1 MKAQEAPG
9 LFHFQIMRILLDQIS
24 DVCAKGF
31 DKATSS
37 LNDNNPDSIRERAVN
52 YAVRT
57 FPDWLI
63 VLFIMI
69 TFFALFGAMMK
80 FAFILKLLGVK

>member
-9 LFHFQIMRILLDQIS
+9 LFHFHAMRILLDQIS

-37 LNDNNPDSIRERAVN
+37 LNDNNPNSMRERAVN
-52 YAVRT
+52 YAVKT
-57 FPDWLI
+57 CPDWLI

-69 TFFALFGAMMK
+69 TFFALFRAILK
-80 FAFILKLLGVK
+80 FAFILKLLGLK